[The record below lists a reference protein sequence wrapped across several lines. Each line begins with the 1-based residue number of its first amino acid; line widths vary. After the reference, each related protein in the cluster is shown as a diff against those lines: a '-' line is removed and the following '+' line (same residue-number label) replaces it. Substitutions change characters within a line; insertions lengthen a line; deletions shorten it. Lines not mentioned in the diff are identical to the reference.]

1 MQILQQPLGQ
11 TGDRVV
17 AKIQRLQLARRFK
30 RLLVH
35 VRYIV
40 AREVQL
46 PQRGQ
51 PLQRVLGQVS
61 YRVPAHVQ
69 RGQILLE
76 DEIVRA
82 QCVDRVRR
90 QIEGLQVAVEA
101 ERQVDI
107 GHAIVGQIQVSDLRV
122 QLDRDDLEASVSAGG
137 AQALVVAAALSRAKA
152 ARLTHHRHRHGHRYR
167 DCHRR
172 RRRGS
177 TRCHSI

>member
-1 MQILQQPLGQ
+1 MQVLQQSVGQ
-11 TGDRVV
+11 TGDGVV
-17 AKIQRLQLARRFK
+17 AQVQRFQLARRFK

-35 VRYIV
+35 VGYIV
-40 AREVQL
+40 PGEVQL
-46 PQRGQ
+46 SQRGQ

-76 DEIVRA
+76 DEVVGA
-82 QCVDRVRR
+82 EGVDRVRR

-107 GHAIVGQIQVSDLRV
+107 GHAVVGQIQVGDLRV
-122 QLDRDDLEASVSAGG
+122 QLDRDHLEAGVSARG
-137 AQALVVAAALSRAKA
+137 AQALVVATALGRAQA
-152 ARLTHHRHRHGHRYR
+152 ARLPHHRHRDGHRYR
-167 DCHRR
+167 DSHRR